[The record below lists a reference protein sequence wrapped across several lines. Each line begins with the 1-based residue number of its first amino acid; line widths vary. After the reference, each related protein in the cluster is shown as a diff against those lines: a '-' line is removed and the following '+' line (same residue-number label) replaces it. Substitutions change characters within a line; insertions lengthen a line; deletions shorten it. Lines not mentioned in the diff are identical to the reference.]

1 MKRIILLLALILGLT
16 AFQQPAA
23 LAAPAFKDV
32 DPKQYG
38 WAMDAISFMVDIGVV
53 SGYPDGSFQPGR
65 WVDKAEMTVM
75 IYRLFDRYRPF
86 DPNGNYY
93 IPDFQID
100 HFADVP
106 KNHWAYKEISSI
118 VTMEL
123 SNAVFLSQHGY
134 NFYPDSKLNRIG
146 TVYVL
151 PVWLLESSYDIDD
164 PAVVQTIMS
173 MRDIPIIIAPDT
185 DLPPK
190 VDLLSDG
197 RFGFDDD
204 GENRTNTLFPFIVK
218 KKGDLYRFYDTYSVN
233 TAFNIALLQQ
243 KGIMTAWNGEF
254 EPNEMLTRAEAVTIL
269 YRMYLDMKE
278 LGNLHLH
285 SSK

>member
-1 MKRIILLLALILGLT
+1 MKRLILLLALIIGLT
-16 AFQQPAA
+16 TFQQPAA

-38 WAMDAISFMVDIGVV
+38 WAMDAISFMVDNGVV

-93 IPDFQID
+93 IPHFQID

-123 SNAVFLSQHGY
+123 SNAVFLSPNGY

-151 PVWLLESSYDIDD
+151 PVWLLEGEIDD
-164 PAVVQTIMS
+164 PAVVLS

-185 DLPPK
+185 DSPSTD
-190 VDLLSDG
+190 DLLSDG
-197 RFGFDDD
+197 RYGFDDD

-218 KKGDLYRFYDTYSVN
+218 KKGDFYRFHDTYSVN
-233 TAFNIALLQQ
+233 TAFNIALLQE

-278 LGNLHLH
+278 LGNLHFY